1 MKDEEAVEFLKSILG
16 IYSPSGEEE
25 ALARYLADSLEKRGL
40 RAYVDD
46 LGNVIAAFSK
56 PIPDEPELIFL
67 GHIDTVPG
75 FIPVREEGGKVFGR
89 GAVDAKGPIAAFL
102 VAMLRVK
109 PEIPIVFVGAV
120 GEEADSIGA
129 KRIIPRFRP
138 KHAVIGEPGQWEG
151 ITLGYKGRLII
162 RYTLSKP
169 KAHTAAPSPTAPEEA
184 FLFWQELKAWA
195 EEFNHARN
203 PFERV
208 DLCLT
213 EIRSQSEA
221 FSTAVEMEVEL
232 RLPPGLDPLTLTA
245 KASSLAKGANL
256 EFSGEEKAFVA
267 QRNSPLVRAFLRA
280 IRAEGGTPRFKLK
293 SGTSDMNLAG
303 PSWQCPILAYG
314 PGNSSLDHTPW
325 EHIEI
330 EDYLKAVKVWE
341 RVLKLL
347 SGGGDEAV
355 D

>member
-1 MKDEEAVEFLKSILG
+1 MNEREAVEFLKGILN
-16 IYSPSGEEE
+16 IYSPSGEEGP
-25 ALARYLADSLEKRGL
+25 LARYLAESLEKRGL

-46 LGNVIAAFSK
+46 VGNVIAAFSR

-75 FIPVREEGGKVFGR
+75 FIPVREEGGKIFGR
-89 GAVDAKGPIAAFL
+89 GAADAKGPIAAFL

-120 GEEADSIGA
+120 GEEAESIGA
-129 KRIIPRFRP
+129 KYVIPRFKP
-138 KHAVIGEPGQWEG
+138 QNAVVGEPGQWEG

-162 RYTLSKP
+162 RYNLSKP

-195 EEFNHARN
+195 EGFNQARS

-208 DLCLT
+208 DICLT
-213 EIRSQSEA
+213 EICSQNEA
-221 FSTAVEMEVEL
+221 FSSSVEMGLEL
-232 RLPPGLDPLTLTA
+232 RLPPGLEPSALTTTA
-245 KASSLAKGANL
+245 LSLAKGATL

-267 QRNSPLVRAFLRA
+267 QRNNPLVRAFLRA

-314 PGNSSLDHTPW
+314 PGDSSLDHTPW
-325 EHIEI
+325 EHIEV

-341 RVLKLL
+341 RVLTLL
-347 SGGGDEAV
+347 SGGGNEAL